1 MILMVV
7 DRPFKYAHFL
17 TLGHPYSTTSVTKAF
32 FEQVVRLHGISVSI
46 VSGRDPVFTS
56 MV

>member
-1 MILMVV
+1 MILTVV
-7 DRPFKYAHFL
+7 GHPFKYAHFL

-32 FEQVVRLHGISVSI
+32 FEQVVHLHGIPVSI